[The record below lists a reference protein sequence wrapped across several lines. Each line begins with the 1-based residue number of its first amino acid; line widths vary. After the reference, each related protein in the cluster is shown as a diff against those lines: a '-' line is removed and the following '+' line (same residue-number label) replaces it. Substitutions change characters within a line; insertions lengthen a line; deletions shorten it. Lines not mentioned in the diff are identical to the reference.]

1 MTFHAESE
9 MMLAIGRLEG
19 KVDTLIQ
26 LQRMQEEQIKN
37 HEDRLRQLE
46 HSKSYAMGI
55 AAAIGAVISTA
66 TTLLSKAF
74 N

>member
-1 MTFHAESE
+1 MTLHGESE
-9 MMLAIGRLEG
+9 IMLAIGRLEG

-26 LQRMQEEQIKN
+26 MQRIQEEQIKN

-55 AAAIGAVISTA
+55 AAAIGAVVSTA
-66 TTLLSKAF
+66 MSLVTKAL
-74 N
+74 

>member
-1 MTFHAESE
+1 MTLHGESE
-9 MMLAIGRLEG
+9 IMLAIGRLEG

-26 LQRMQEEQIKN
+26 MQRIQEEQIKN

-55 AAAIGAVISTA
+55 AAAIGAIVSTA
-66 TTLLSKAF
+66 MSLVTKAL
-74 N
+74 

>member
-1 MTFHAESE
+1 MSLHNESE
-9 MMLAIGRLEG
+9 IMLAIGRLEG

-26 LQRMQEEQIKN
+26 MQRIQEDQIKN

-55 AAAIGAVISTA
+55 AAAIGAVVSTVMSLA
-66 TTLLSKAF
+66 TKAL
-74 N
+74 

>member
-1 MTFHAESE
+1 MSLHGDSE

-26 LQRMQEEQIKN
+26 LQRLQEEQIKN
-37 HEDRLRQLE
+37 HEERLRHLE
-46 HSKSYAMGI
+46 HTKSYAMGI
-55 AAAIGAVISTA
+55 AAAIGAVISMVMNFIA
-66 TTLLSKAF
+66 KAF

>member
-1 MTFHAESE
+1 MHGESE

-26 LQRMQEEQIKN
+26 MQRIQEDQIKN
-37 HEDRLRQLE
+37 HEERLRELE
-46 HSKSYAMGI
+46 HSRSFTMGM
-55 AAAIGAVISTA
+55 AAAIGAVVSV
-66 TTLLSKAF
+66 TLNLVVKAL

>member
-1 MTFHAESE
+1 MTLHGESE
-9 MMLAIGRLEG
+9 IMLAIGRLEV

-26 LQRMQEEQIKN
+26 MQRIQAEQIKN

-55 AAAIGAVISTA
+55 AAAIGAIVSTA
-66 TTLLSKAF
+66 MSLVTKAL
-74 N
+74 

>member
-1 MTFHAESE
+1 MSLHNESE
-9 MMLAIGRLEG
+9 IMLAIGRLEG

-26 LQRMQEEQIKN
+26 MQRIQEDQIKN

-55 AAAIGAVISTA
+55 AAAIGAIVSTA
-66 TTLLSKAF
+66 MSLVTKAL
-74 N
+74 

>member
-1 MTFHAESE
+1 MTLHGESE
-9 MMLAIGRLEG
+9 IMLAIGRLEG

-26 LQRMQEEQIKN
+26 MQRIQEEQIKN

-55 AAAIGAVISTA
+55 AAAIGAIVSTVMSLA
-66 TTLLSKAF
+66 TKAL
-74 N
+74 

>member
-1 MTFHAESE
+1 MHGESE

-26 LQRMQEEQIKN
+26 MQRIQEDQIKN
-37 HEDRLRQLE
+37 HEERLRELE
-46 HSKSYAMGI
+46 HSRSFTMGM
-55 AAAIGAVISTA
+55 AAAVGAVVSV
-66 TTLLSKAF
+66 TLNLIVKAL

>member
-1 MTFHAESE
+1 
-9 MMLAIGRLEG
+9 MLAIGRLEG

>member
-1 MTFHAESE
+1 
-9 MMLAIGRLEG
+9 MLAIGRLEG

-55 AAAIGAVISTA
+55 AAAIGAIISTA

>member
-1 MTFHAESE
+1 
-9 MMLAIGRLEG
+9 MLAIGRLEG

-26 LQRMQEEQIKN
+26 LQRLQEEQIKN

-55 AAAIGAVISTA
+55 AAAIGAIISTA

>member
-1 MTFHAESE
+1 MHGESE

-26 LQRMQEEQIKN
+26 MQRIQEDQIKN
-37 HEDRLRQLE
+37 HEERLRELE
-46 HSKSYAMGI
+46 HSRSFTMGM
-55 AAAIGAVISTA
+55 AAAIGAVVSV
-66 TTLLSKAF
+66 TLNLIVKAL

>member
-1 MTFHAESE
+1 MSLQGESE
-9 MMLAIGRLEG
+9 IMLAIGRLEG

-26 LQRMQEEQIKN
+26 LQRLQEEQLKN

-55 AAAIGAVISTA
+55 AAAIGAIISTA

>member
-1 MTFHAESE
+1 MSLHGESE
-9 MMLAIGRLEG
+9 IMLAIGRLEG

>member
-1 MTFHAESE
+1 MTLHGESE
-9 MMLAIGRLEG
+9 IMLAIGRLEG

-26 LQRMQEEQIKN
+26 MQRIQEDQIKN

-55 AAAIGAVISTA
+55 AAAIGAIVSTVMSLA
-66 TTLLSKAF
+66 TKAL
-74 N
+74 

>member
-1 MTFHAESE
+1 MSLHGESE
-9 MMLAIGRLEG
+9 IMLAIGRLEG

-26 LQRMQEEQIKN
+26 LQRLQEEQIKN

-55 AAAIGAVISTA
+55 AAAIGAIISTA

>member
-1 MTFHAESE
+1 
-9 MMLAIGRLEG
+9 
-19 KVDTLIQ
+19 

-55 AAAIGAVISTA
+55 AAAVGAIISTA
-66 TTLLSKAF
+66 TTMVTKAL
-74 N
+74 

>member
-1 MTFHAESE
+1 MNHAESE
-9 MMLAIGRLEG
+9 LIYALGRLEG

-26 LQRMQEEQIKN
+26 LQRLQEEQIKN
-37 HEDRLRQLE
+37 HEERLRGLE

-55 AAAIGAVISTA
+55 AAAVGAVISTA
-66 TTLLSKAF
+66 VSFITKAI